1 LLRVVVFVQP
11 AVESSSSICERPETA
26 DISRPTSPS
35 EVPFTVALTDSSS
48 VATHSRASVPES
60 MHSTSALASR
70 SVSVAS
76 ASVDELPNVALR
88 PMNFYSRRVSSQLP
102 KAVVRSKRSVKRPN
116 RFD

>member
-60 MHSTSALASR
+60 MHSTSALASI
-70 SVSVAS
+70 SVAS

>member
-26 DISRPTSPS
+26 DISTSPS

-76 ASVDELPNVALR
+76 ASVDEPPNVALR